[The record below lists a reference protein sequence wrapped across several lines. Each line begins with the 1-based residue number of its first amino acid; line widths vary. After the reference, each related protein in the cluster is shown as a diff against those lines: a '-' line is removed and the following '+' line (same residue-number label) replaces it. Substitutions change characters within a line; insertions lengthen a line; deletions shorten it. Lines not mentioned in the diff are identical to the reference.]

1 MGSGLVGRGK
11 KDAYKMPFY
20 STSMEEETWQKHCID
35 NNIRISPYGIH
46 QEPGKWKIAIAFGLY
61 KKGETISFSPSVYDK
76 HTIWLEYYKM
86 CKYYYDKHT
95 R

>member
-11 KDAYKMPFY
+11 KNAYKMPSY
-20 STSMEEETWQKHCID
+20 STSMEEETWQKHCVD

-61 KKGETISFSPSVYDK
+61 NKGETINFSPSVSNAHQK
-76 HTIWLEYYKM
+76 P
-86 CKYYYDKHT
+86 
-95 R
+95 